1 MNLIEII
8 KMRFSACIYYT
19 KRSSIQTIIMHS
31 QGTYTSYH
39 GMDSNFHSDSYFV
52 ITDKDNC
59 QTKIQFVFLSF
70 LFDFLVIAFMNRVKI
85 GMRK

>member
-1 MNLIEII
+1 M
-8 KMRFSACIYYT
+8 IY
-19 KRSSIQTIIMHS
+19 K
-31 QGTYTSYH
+31 
-39 GMDSNFHSDSYFV
+39 DSNFDTDSYFV
-52 ITDKDNC
+52 VTDKDNC